1 MSGKVISA
9 LPILTENFSVKG
21 VLEDYKQF
29 QNYVPEKSKENESDG
44 LSDLSDD
51 EEIFQRYREARM
63 RELQNAHK
71 TEDSDLVEELNLET
85 YVKVAESDGHGE
97 FCLVG

>member
-51 EEIFQRYREARM
+51 EEIFQQYREARM